1 MAYHPVNDMTDRL
14 DPLPLE
20 YWNPDLPA
28 PAAAVPAPR
37 SPADRTDW
45 LTMAFVVCVAV
56 GMAFSIVVA
65 LAWVLGA

>member
-1 MAYHPVNDMTDRL
+1 MTDSL

-20 YWNPDLPA
+20 YWNPGPS
-28 PAAAVPAPR
+28 PAAALPAPR

-56 GMAFSIVVA
+56 VMAFSIVVA

>member
-1 MAYHPVNDMTDRL
+1 MAYHPVDDMTDPL
-14 DPLPLE
+14 DPLPLQ
-20 YWNPDLPA
+20 YWNPGPPV
-28 PAAAVPAPR
+28 PAAAAAAPR
-37 SPADRTDW
+37 NPADRTDW